1 MATIK
6 VKLRKSTVAEKPAT
20 VYYQVS
26 YRGGRVQIATRM
38 RWRSEAWDAE
48 RGRPCADTEEARVL
62 QRRIDADTQR
72 LQRLVGEI
80 DASGRSCGTREFAAR
95 FRAEVAA
102 EPESVQA
109 FMRRQIE
116 SLQRCRRFGTAKNYD
131 RTLRSFSGF
140 LAGGDLPFGAL
151 TEELVDEY
159 EAYLASRGVSRNSSS
174 FYMRILR
181 AVYNK
186 AVRQRLAPLCTPFRN
201 VYTGVA
207 RTRKRAIDSGII
219 ARLHRLDLTED
230 PALALARDLFVF
242 SYCTR
247 GMAFVDIAFLRKADL
262 RDGVIRYVRRK
273 TGQQLYIRIEPGIE
287 AIVARYE
294 KATAG
299 SPYVFP
305 ILTTCAADDA
315 YRQYQS
321 ALGRHNRLLGRLS
334 QLLRAESR
342 FTSYTP
348 RHSWATAARDCN
360 VPIAVISAGL
370 GHTSERTTQIYL
382 AMLENSVIDR
392 ANRAVIGLLER

>member
-1 MATIK
+1 MAMIK
-6 VKLRKSTVAEKPAT
+6 VKLRKSTVADKPAT
-20 VYYQVS
+20 VYYQLS
-26 YRGGRVQIATRM
+26 YRGERVQITTRM
-38 RWRSEAWDAE
+38 RWRPEAWDAE
-48 RGRPCADTEEARVL
+48 RGRPRAGTAEARLL
-62 QRRIDADTQR
+62 QRRIDADTER
-72 LQRLVGEI
+72 LRSIVREI
-80 DASGRSCGTREFAAR
+80 DATGRACGARECAER
-95 FRAEVAA
+95 FRVAVAA
-102 EPESVQA
+102 DPGSLLA

-140 LAGGDLPFGAL
+140 LAGGDLPFGEL

-159 EAYLASRGVSRNSSS
+159 EAYLAARGVSRNSSS

-186 AVRQRLAPLCTPFRN
+186 AVRQRLAPHGTPFRN

-207 RTRKRAIDSGII
+207 RTRKRAIDSRII
-219 ARLHRLDLTED
+219 ARLYRLDLKDD

-247 GMAFVDIAFLRKADL
+247 GMAFVDIAFLRKTDL

-273 TGQQLYIRIEPGIE
+273 TGQPLSIRIEPGVE

-294 KATAG
+294 AATAEV
-299 SPYVFP
+299 PYVFP
-305 ILTTCAADDA
+305 ILTTGEAGEA
-315 YRQYQS
+315 YRQYQA

-334 QLLRAESR
+334 QLLRAECR

>member
-1 MATIK
+1 MIK
-6 VKLRKSTVAEKPAT
+6 AKLRKSTVAGKPAT

-26 YRGGRVQIATRM
+26 HRGQRLQITTRM
-38 RWRSEAWDAE
+38 RWQPEAWDAE
-48 RGRPCADTEEARVL
+48 RGRPRAGTEEARML
-62 QRRIDADTQR
+62 GRRIDADTER
-72 LQRLVGEI
+72 LRRIVEGI
-80 DASGRSCGTREFAAR
+80 DAAGRAWDPATFVER
-95 FRAEVAA
+95 FRAVTA
-102 EPESVQA
+102 EPPVSVLA
-109 FMRRQIE
+109 FMRQQIE
-116 SLQRCRRFGTAKNYD
+116 ALLRCRRFGTARNYD

-140 LAGGDLPFGAL
+140 LAGADLPFGAL
-151 TEELVDEY
+151 TEELAHEY
-159 EAYLASRGVSRNSSS
+159 EAYLAERGVSRNSSS

-186 AVRQRLAPLCTPFRN
+186 AVRQRLAPPSAPFRN

-219 ARLHRLDLTED
+219 ARLYRLDLKDD

-247 GMAFVDIAFLRKADL
+247 GMAFIDIAFLRKADL
-262 RDGVIRYVRRK
+262 RDGAIRYVRRK
-273 TGQQLYIRIEPGIE
+273 TGQPLCIRIEPDI
-287 AIVARYE
+287 ATLVARYAP
-294 KATAG
+294 ATAG

-305 ILTTCAADDA
+305 ILTASDANEA

-334 QLLRAESR
+334 QLLCAECR

-392 ANRAVIGLLER
+392 ANRRLIGLLGR